1 VGLRTVLTFLAVVG
15 AAWCAAPA
23 GCARAPESPADRKTT
38 GPARAQATV
47 RTVDP
52 AELAA
57 TVAKYRGRAVL
68 VDYWATWCESCME
81 LFPHTVALHRDLASR
96 GLAVISVSFDD
107 PEEEPDVLKFLSA
120 QGAEFENLRADS
132 GASSRSA
139 AAFGIENGAIP
150 FVQLYDRAG
159 KLRKT
164 FPAPIRPERIREA
177 VEQLL
182 AEAAPAG

>member
-1 VGLRTVLTFLAVVG
+1 MRSLLLTCAF
-15 AAWCAAPA
+15 AAAASCAAPA
-23 GCARAPESPADRKTT
+23 GCARAPQPPAETKST
-38 GPARAQATV
+38 GPARAPATL

-68 VDYWATWCESCME
+68 VDYWATWCEPCKE
-81 LFPHTVALHRDLASR
+81 LFPHTVAMHRDLAGR
-96 GLAVISVSFDD
+96 GLAVLSVSFDD

-139 AAFGIENGAIP
+139 AAFRIENGAIP
-150 FVQLYDRAG
+150 FLQLYDRAG

-164 FPAPIRPERIREA
+164 FPAPVRPERIREA

-182 AEAAPAG
+182 AEAARAG